1 MNIDEAI
8 AEIESTSIAA
18 RLGVASDLRTFVA
31 GMKLEPAV
39 CSLYESMHEPESLGR
54 VLSRISALSRRQA
67 DYRYEN
73 PWDTALAVYLWMVA
87 HRDRERAKLAAAI
100 VSHAPQC
107 WWAAKLSRKLL
118 EEPDWLT
125 IPQSTAHGEGSIEGF
140 AETVHANS
148 TSGEGV
154 YRAQFLSNV
163 DDVEVWSSSL
173 RPVADASQ
181 SGRHVWRLGGG
192 ISVTF
197 ASDVSYCERTVA

>member
-8 AEIESTSIAA
+8 AEIESTSMVA
-18 RLGVASDLRTFVA
+18 RLGVASDFRTFVA
-31 GMKLEPAV
+31 GIKLEPAV
-39 CSLYESMHEPESLGR
+39 HFLYESMHDPKPVGR
-54 VLSRISALSRRQA
+54 VLSRISALSRRHA
-67 DYRYEN
+67 DCRYEN

-100 VSHAPQC
+100 VSQAPQC
-107 WWAAKLSRKLL
+107 WWATKLSRKLL
-118 EEPDWLT
+118 EEPDWLA
-125 IPQSTAHGEGSIEGF
+125 IPQSTGHGEGTIEGF

-154 YRAQFLSNV
+154 YRTQFLSNV
-163 DDVEVWSSSL
+163 DDVEVWSSLL

-181 SGRHVWRLGGG
+181 SGRHVWPLGGE